1 MMAEGEG
8 GKVDTIV
15 SKSGWGWKF
24 VSEGKYDMDV
34 GGGGGGKVGGGVGG
48 EVWLAG
54 ADSIRGSICRITCG
68 VGDCDKWRGLMQSE
82 GMGVVELS
90 ILEVMVTSSGRS
102 QTTSLLWSKD
112 SGL

>member
-34 GGGGGGKVGGGVGG
+34 GGGGG
-48 EVWLAG
+48 
-54 ADSIRGSICRITCG
+54 
-68 VGDCDKWRGLMQSE
+68 
-82 GMGVVELS
+82 
-90 ILEVMVTSSGRS
+90 
-102 QTTSLLWSKD
+102 
-112 SGL
+112 